1 MEKMTLEE
9 FAKIV
14 IEKIKD
20 FLPDRYVDSDVR
32 LQDITKNNDT
42 KLKAVTI
49 TVPNSNISPT
59 IYLNSMYEQYQRG
72 KPMEEILNQI
82 AAIQAEHD
90 KDIAV
95 DVSAITDYEKVQ
107 GKVAARLVNAENNQ
121 ELLSQRPHILVGDDL
136 AVTYCIML
144 GESDNG
150 SMSVPITNQL
160 MENYG
165 VTVGELHEAATQN
178 MDELTPASFK
188 SMNEVM
194 AEMMLPSII
203 AECGGDREQA
213 EQMLE
218 AIMPPMEDGKMY
230 VLTNEQKTNGA
241 AVILNDKVMDQISEK
256 VGGEFYILPSSVH
269 ELLIVPRDAGMEVP
283 ELEKMV
289 CEVNATQVS
298 VEERLSDHVYAY
310 DAQTHEIYRA
320 DMEQEH
326 MVRKEIK
333 AEKTPKARESVKD
346 KLASKQKE
354 VANTKRETIAPA
366 VKKDK
371 TAAIE

>member
-20 FLPDRYVDSDVR
+20 FLPDRYIDSDVR

-144 GESDNG
+144 GENDNG

-194 AEMMLPSII
+194 VEMMLPSLIV
-203 AECGGDREQA
+203 ECGGDREQA

-218 AIMPPMEDGKMY
+218 AMMPPMEDGKMY

-241 AVILNDKVMDQISEK
+241 AIILNDKVMDQISEK

>member
-144 GESDNG
+144 GENDNG

-194 AEMMLPSII
+194 AEMMLPSLI

-218 AIMPPMEDGKMY
+218 AMMPPMEDGKMY

-310 DAQTHEIYRA
+310 DAQSHEIYRA

-326 MVRKEIK
+326 MMRKEIK

>member
-144 GESDNG
+144 GENDNG

-218 AIMPPMEDGKMY
+218 AMMPPMEDGKMY

-326 MVRKEIK
+326 MMRKEIK

>member
-14 IEKIKD
+14 MEKIKD

-72 KPMEEILNQI
+72 KPMEEILSQI

-90 KDIAV
+90 RDIAV
-95 DVSAITDYEKVQ
+95 DISAITDYERVQ

-121 ELLSQRPHILVGDDL
+121 ELLSQRPYTLVGDDL

-144 GESDNG
+144 GENDNG

-160 MENYG
+160 IENYG

-194 AEMMLPSII
+194 AEMMLPSLI

-218 AIMPPMEDGKMY
+218 AMMPPMEDGKMY

-269 ELLIVPRDAGMEVP
+269 ER
-283 ELEKMV
+283 
-289 CEVNATQVS
+289 AT
-298 VEERLSDHVYAY
+298 RF
-310 DAQTHEIYRA
+310 
-320 DMEQEH
+320 
-326 MVRKEIK
+326 
-333 AEKTPKARESVKD
+333 
-346 KLASKQKE
+346 
-354 VANTKRETIAPA
+354 
-366 VKKDK
+366 
-371 TAAIE
+371 AA

>member
-1 MEKMTLEE
+1 
-9 FAKIV
+9 
-14 IEKIKD
+14 
-20 FLPDRYVDSDVR
+20 
-32 LQDITKNNDT
+32 
-42 KLKAVTI
+42 
-49 TVPNSNISPT
+49 
-59 IYLNSMYEQYQRG
+59 
-72 KPMEEILNQI
+72 
-82 AAIQAEHD
+82 
-90 KDIAV
+90 
-95 DVSAITDYEKVQ
+95 
-107 GKVAARLVNAENNQ
+107 
-121 ELLSQRPHILVGDDL
+121 
-136 AVTYCIML
+136 ML
-144 GESDNG
+144 GENDNG

-165 VTVGELHEAATQN
+165 VTVGELHEVATQN

-194 AEMMLPSII
+194 AEMMLPSLI
-203 AECGGDREQA
+203 AECGGNREQA

-218 AIMPPMEDGKMY
+218 AMMPPMEDGKMY

-241 AVILNDKVMDQISEK
+241 AVILNEKVMDQISEK

-269 ELLIVPRDAGMEVP
+269 ELLIVPRDAGMEVS

-326 MVRKEIK
+326 MMRKEIK
-333 AEKTPKARESVKD
+333 AEKTPKTRESVKD
-346 KLASKQKE
+346 KLVSKQKE

-371 TAAIE
+371 ATAIE

>member
-14 IEKIKD
+14 MEKIKD
-20 FLPDRYVDSDVR
+20 FLPDRYIDSDVR

-144 GESDNG
+144 GENDNG

-194 AEMMLPSII
+194 VEMMLPSLIV
-203 AECGGDREQA
+203 ECGGDREQA

-218 AIMPPMEDGKMY
+218 AMMPPMEDGKMY

-241 AVILNDKVMDQISEK
+241 AIILNDKVMDQISEK

-269 ELLIVPRDAGMEVP
+269 ELLIVPRDAGMEIP